1 MKHIKYILLLII
13 LIPFNAY
20 AYDLVCPSGPFE
32 YEDTFECFVKGNN
45 SITYDEL
52 SGELETHKSS
62 VISCDVDEPENGLTS
77 NNVSKGF
84 SYKGTSSE
92 DILVKFTCKISS
104 KPSQS
109 GIEQLIIPNFKY
121 HELDSNRDAFTE
133 VLRSNNIQY
142 KGYVEQVQEEKKPRN
157 TDNPDTRLKNI
168 SEPNLDFV
176 FSSFKTEYE
185 ISVKFEIDK
194 IDLLIV
200 PNNEA
205 AQVDIDGSQELSI
218 GQNVID
224 IYVTS
229 PDGVSKTCYTLTI
242 NRLKRGEEIYYIE
255 KDSSLSSLSIDG
267 HSITFE
273 SIIYEYKV
281 HLKWDEDKINI
292 NATSTNPE
300 AHINISN
307 TDDLKNGDAVNVTVT
322 SQDGSTNTTYT
333 IKITKDPKPKDYR
346 STIYISIFVV
356 TIAIVIFVIL
366 RTNIKN
372 KGNPLLKIKA
382 KKEQMA
388 EKAERNKKLDMN
400 SVPNADNTNIIT
412 PSEPQPVENVEVLN
426 NQPVVNTPVEPIVA
440 PSVPVEPAAVPVEP
454 VATVEPVAPVQEVTP
469 VAPIQEPVVQQ
480 PVAPVQE
487 PVQPQTTE
495 TNIFDQ

>member
-1 MKHIKYILLLII
+1 MKYIKYILLLVL
-13 LIPFNAY
+13 LIPLNVK
-20 AYDLVCPSGPFE
+20 AYDFICPNGPFE
-32 YEDTFECFVKGNN
+32 YEDTFECYIKGNN

-52 SGELETHKSS
+52 SGEIEIPKTS
-62 VISCDVDEPENGLTS
+62 VISCDVDAPENGLTS
-77 NNVSKGF
+77 LDVSRGF
-84 SYKGTSSE
+84 SYKGTATE
-92 DILVKFTCKISS
+92 DILVKFSCKISS

-109 GIEQLIIPNFKY
+109 GIEQLIIPKFKY

-133 VLRSNNIQY
+133 VLRSGNIQY
-142 KGYVEQVQEEKKPRN
+142 KGYVEQVHEEKKPRG

-185 ISVKFEIDK
+185 ISVKFEIDT

-205 AQVDIDGSQELSI
+205 AQVDIEGSQELSI
-218 GQNVID
+218 GPNIID

-229 PDGVSKTCYTLTI
+229 PDGTSKTCYTLTI
-242 NRLKRGEEIYYIE
+242 NRLKRGEDIYYIE

-267 HSITFE
+267 HGINFE
-273 SIIYEYKV
+273 SIIHEYKI
-281 HLKWDEDKINI
+281 HLKWDEDKINV
-292 NATSTNPE
+292 NAESTNPE

-307 TDDLKNGDAVNVTVT
+307 TNDLKNGDAVNVTVT

-333 IKITKDPKPKDYR
+333 IKITKDSKPKDYR
-346 STIYISIFVV
+346 STIIISVFVV
-356 TIAIVIFVIL
+356 AIAIVIFIIL

-372 KGNPLLKIKA
+372 KGNPLLKIRA
-382 KKEQMA
+382 KKQQLA
-388 EKAERNKKLDMN
+388 EKAEKNKKLDMN
-400 SVPNADNTNIIT
+400 SVPNAENANIIT
-412 PSEPQPVENVEVLN
+412 PSEPQPVESVEVLN
-426 NQPVVNTPVEPIVA
+426 NQPIVNTPVEPAVVPSVPTEPVA
-440 PSVPVEPAAVPVEP
+440 TPVEPSVPVAPVES
-454 VATVEPVAPVQEVTP
+454 VAPVQEV
-469 VAPIQEPVVQQ
+469 QPVVQEQ
-480 PVAPVQE
+480 PVASVQA